1 MTSETTANYVN
12 DSEFDQLLTEQKLVV
27 ADYTASWCGPCKIV
41 APLMDKL
48 ATEYGDRLAVVK
60 IDIDENKDNAKKYGI
75 RSIPAVLIFRDGEM
89 VESLF
94 GSKPYE
100 TYSDSVETQLKL

>member
-1 MTSETTANYVN
+1 MTSQSTANYVN
-12 DSEFDQLLTEQKLVV
+12 DSEFNQLLTEQKLVV
-27 ADYTASWCGPCKIV
+27 ADYTASWCGPCKLV

-48 ATEYGDRLAVVK
+48 ATEYGDRVAVVK

-100 TYSDSVETQLKL
+100 TYSDSLETQLKL

>member
-12 DSEFDQLLTEQKLVV
+12 DSEFNQLLTEQKLVV
-27 ADYTASWCGPCKIV
+27 ADYTASWCGPCKVV
-41 APLMDKL
+41 APLVDKL
-48 ATEYGDRLAVVK
+48 ATEYGDRVTVVK
-60 IDIDENKDNAKKYGI
+60 IDIDENKDNTKKYGI

-100 TYSDSVETQLKL
+100 TYRDSIETQLQP